1 MGQRFERHVGRF
13 PRQLCYLFEFRRDG
27 RGARRP
33 RHLSLQQFRVPV
45 PPFAPRGPSGRFPH
59 FLAPTAA
66 LRLPSAPAL
75 PRSRSARRFHLPVAA
90 SGPPRFLGNPPMHAL
105 LSDPGGTAATGQSG
119 IALLVAS
126 VLPSAGSMASA
137 PTRSSLSGLNPTA
150 YMLAVY
156 ASPPGLPLFD
166 ARLASGWWPTLAGRD
181 SNPLGPFARFQLV
194 LHGILLAQASPGAP
208 KLEVRSHPRSWS
220 KPQISS

>member
-1 MGQRFERHVGRF
+1 
-13 PRQLCYLFEFRRDG
+13 
-27 RGARRP
+27 
-33 RHLSLQQFRVPV
+33 
-45 PPFAPRGPSGRFPH
+45 
-59 FLAPTAA
+59 
-66 LRLPSAPAL
+66 
-75 PRSRSARRFHLPVAA
+75 
-90 SGPPRFLGNPPMHAL
+90 MHAL

-126 VLPSAGSMASA
+126 VLPSAVSMASA

-208 KLEVRSHPRSWS
+208 KLELRTGQPFPGTEARSGPACDTPIEAEITPRADSTT
-220 KPQISS
+220 KGDR